1 MRLYKFTLTNQ
12 LIDRTELSP
21 SYMTNIV
28 QQLKKK
34 NPISLFNPN
43 FHYRFHKIPPL
54 VC

>member
-1 MRLYKFTLTNQ
+1 MRLYKYTLTNR
-12 LIDRTELSP
+12 LIDSTELSP

-28 QQLKKK
+28 QQLKK
-34 NPISLFNPN
+34 NPISLFIPN